1 MKSFVFKIN
10 LENHHTVCTL
20 IDNMSL
26 EKRYHHH
33 TLTVLDNK
41 VYLPSP
47 PSSLFSEQLASS

>member
-41 VYLPSP
+41 YLIKDIYKGVRV
-47 PSSLFSEQLASS
+47 FS